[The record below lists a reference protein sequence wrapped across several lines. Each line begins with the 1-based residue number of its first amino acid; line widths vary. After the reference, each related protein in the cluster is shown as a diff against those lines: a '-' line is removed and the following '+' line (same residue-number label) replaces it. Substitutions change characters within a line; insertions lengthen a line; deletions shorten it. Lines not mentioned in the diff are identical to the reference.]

1 MDIFS
6 DANAPFPTKVTWFE
20 SKSSRGA
27 VTGLVEFETVE
38 EACEVGLGYSLKRIL
53 AKFDHRKGSWLK
65 AATTASIF
73 KTLLNGR

>member
-1 MDIFS
+1 MMDIFS

-38 EACEVGLGYSLKRIL
+38 EACEVSRGYSLY
-53 AKFDHRKGSWLK
+53 
-65 AATTASIF
+65 
-73 KTLLNGR
+73 

>member
-38 EACEVGLGYSLKRIL
+38 EACEVSLGYSHAGTVTRVSPNQLTP
-53 AKFDHRKGSWLK
+53 
-65 AATTASIF
+65 ATELCVTA
-73 KTLLNGR
+73 L

>member
-1 MDIFS
+1 MMDIFS

-38 EACEVGLGYSLKRIL
+38 EACEVSRGYSLYRTL
-53 AKFDHRKGSWLK
+53 AKFEVITDKPTRAFSWLK
-65 AATTASIF
+65 A
-73 KTLLNGR
+73 KG

>member
-38 EACEVGLGYSLKRIL
+38 EACEVSLYRTL
-53 AKFDHRKGSWLK
+53 AKFDVITEK
-65 AATTASIF
+65 AR
-73 KTLLNGR
+73 G

>member
-38 EACEVGLGYSLKRIL
+38 EACEVSSRGYSLYRTL
-53 AKFDHRKGSWLK
+53 AKFP
-65 AATTASIF
+65 
-73 KTLLNGR
+73 LLRHC

>member
-38 EACEVGLGYSLKRIL
+38 EACEVSRLGV
-53 AKFDHRKGSWLK
+53 
-65 AATTASIF
+65 TA
-73 KTLLNGR
+73 

>member
-1 MDIFS
+1 MMDIFS

-38 EACEVGLGYSLKRIL
+38 EACEVSRGYS
-53 AKFDHRKGSWLK
+53 
-65 AATTASIF
+65 
-73 KTLLNGR
+73 